1 LGRSARN
8 TFVVPAPQSTAN
20 ADESV
25 PVLLFTGAT
34 ASGKSTIAGE
44 ASRLLRDARVP
55 HAFVDLARIG
65 SSWPVPD
72 DDPWNERL
80 IHRNLACLW
89 TNFRAAGAR
98 RLLLCRV
105 LEARSL
111 LRHVVEAVPGA
122 DVTVIR
128 VRAPLP
134 VLQTR
139 IRARDAADPSWYLG
153 AAAYLVEA
161 LERAP
166 VEDFCIENV
175 DRPAHEVAAEALRLA
190 GWPTSAEAPAKRQTK
205 AR

>member
-1 LGRSARN
+1 M
-8 TFVVPAPQSTAN
+8 
-20 ADESV
+20 
-25 PVLLFTGAT
+25 LLFTGAT

-80 IHRNLACLW
+80 IHRNLACMW

-175 DRPAHEVAAEALRLA
+175 DRPAHEVAEEAFRLA
-190 GWPTSAEAPAKRQTK
+190 GWPTVAKPSAKRQTK
-205 AR
+205 PR

>member
-1 LGRSARN
+1 PARN
-8 TFVVPAPQSTAN
+8 TIAVPVPRSAAN
-20 ADESV
+20 LDESV

-44 ASRLLRDARVP
+44 ASALLRDARVP

-72 DDPWNERL
+72 DDPWNEPL
-80 IHRNLACLW
+80 LHRDLGCMWANS
-89 TNFRAAGAR
+89 RAAGAR

-128 VRAPLP
+128 LRAPLP
-134 VLQTR
+134 VLQAR
-139 IRARDAADPSWYLG
+139 IRAREAAADPAWYLG

-161 LERAP
+161 LERA
-166 VEDFCIENV
+166 
-175 DRPAHEVAAEALRLA
+175 
-190 GWPTSAEAPAKRQTK
+190 
-205 AR
+205 